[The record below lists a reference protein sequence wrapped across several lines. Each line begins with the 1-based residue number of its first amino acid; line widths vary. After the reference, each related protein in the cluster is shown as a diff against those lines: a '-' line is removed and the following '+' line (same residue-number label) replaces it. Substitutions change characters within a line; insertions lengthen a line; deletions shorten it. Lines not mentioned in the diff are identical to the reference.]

1 MEAGLSVEV
10 QPGIVDFH
18 NHVIPGVD
26 DGAQTGHEALAAL
39 EAMRSDG
46 VQTLVAT
53 PHVEA
58 SAATAG
64 GVTAGRLN
72 ELDAGWTAL
81 DRIARAAGIDA
92 RRGAEVRLD
101 TPDPDLSEPRLRLDG
116 GRFVLVEF
124 SYFVVPPRS
133 ARVLE
138 RIAAQGWVPIL
149 AHPERYAD
157 IDADFAVVDEW
168 LAAGALLQVNGPS
181 LLGRYGTAIRGLAAA
196 LLERGAA
203 AYLSSDYHARG
214 APRIADVEKLIG
226 GIGAAAQAARLM
238 RENPARL
245 LRGELP
251 LPVDPVCGLPS
262 G

>member
-1 MEAGLSVEV
+1 MEAHS
-10 QPGIVDFH
+10 GIVDFH

-26 DGAQTGHEALAAL
+26 DGAQTEDESAAAL

-46 VQTLVAT
+46 VQILIAT

-58 SAATAG
+58 SAAAAG

-72 ELDAGWTAL
+72 ELDAGWSAL
-81 DRIARAAGIDA
+81 ERIARAVGMDA

-138 RIAAQGWVPIL
+138 RIAEQGWVPIL

-157 IDADFAVVDEW
+157 IDPHFAVVDEW
-168 LAAGALLQVNGPS
+168 LAAGAYLQVNGPS
-181 LLGRYGTAIRGLAAA
+181 LLGRYGAAIRGSASAM
-196 LLERGAA
+196 LERGVV

-214 APRIADVEKLIG
+214 APRITDVEKLVG
-226 GIGAAAQAARLM
+226 GVGAAAQAERLM

-251 LPVDPVCGLPS
+251 LPVDPVCGLTAA
-262 G
+262 